1 MMLKTFTKGDK
12 KLLKGLKMDYFQ
24 FIMMKGASTK

>member
-1 MMLKTFTKGDK
+1 MLKTFKKAEK

-24 FIMMKGASTK
+24 FIMMKGMSIK